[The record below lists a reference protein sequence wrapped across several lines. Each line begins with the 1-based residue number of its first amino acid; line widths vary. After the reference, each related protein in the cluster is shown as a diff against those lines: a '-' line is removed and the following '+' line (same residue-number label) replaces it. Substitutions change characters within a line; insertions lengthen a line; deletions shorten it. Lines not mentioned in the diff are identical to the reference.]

1 MKATL
6 LSLVA
11 SLAVLAVGPAL
22 LADPPA
28 PGSAAPADAAGARD
42 RVLKRLRERGLV
54 LPSGSTVPPLPS
66 LLAPPSSSVP
76 SAPSGSGA
84 APVPSAGR
92 LHEQLARQW
101 QKLAESRHER
111 RERHRA
117 ALVRELGQRLSDPQ
131 IKAELKLHAT
141 RVAELSRLKFLAD
154 NARTGAQRDKL
165 LSRIDTLSN
174 RETQRHR
181 ARMAKLLGARPM
193 PSGSGAPLPVP
204 APSAGPKP

>member
-1 MKATL
+1 MRATL
-6 LSLVA
+6 LSFVA

-28 PGSAAPADAAGARD
+28 PSSAAPADAAGARD
-42 RVLKRLRERGLV
+42 HLLKRLRDRGLV
-54 LPSGSTVPPLPS
+54 VPSGSALPPLPS
-66 LLAPPSSSVP
+66 VLAAP
-76 SAPSGSGA
+76 SASGA
-84 APVPSAGR
+84 PPVPSAGR
-92 LHEQLARQW
+92 LREHLTRQW

-193 PSGSGAPLPVP
+193 PSGSVTPLLAP
-204 APSAGPKP
+204 APSAVQKP

>member
-1 MKATL
+1 MKAAL

-22 LADPPA
+22 LADPPG

-66 LLAPPSSSVP
+66 VLAAPSSSSAVP
-76 SAPSGSGA
+76 AGSGA
-84 APVPSAGR
+84 APVPSAGP
-92 LHEQLARQW
+92 LHEHLARQW

-117 ALVRELGQRLSDPQ
+117 ALVRELGQRLSDPH

-181 ARMAKLLGARPM
+181 ARMAKLLGARPL
-193 PSGSGAPLPVP
+193 PSGSGAPLPAP